1 MTGTKLQAVKG
12 VARQSGSGGEGT
24 FHPLRDLD
32 VQEEHKQWKIDA
44 MQTLLPD
51 FWGQKLTSAS
61 DSPTFAVA
69 GDGLLQC
76 FCGLLGALLGALQC
90 GWGTLPALTSVTAEL
105 GAQGCS

>member
-1 MTGTKLQAVKG
+1 MTGTKLQAGKG
-12 VARQSGSGGEGT
+12 IVRQSGSGGEGT

-32 VQEEHKQWKIDA
+32 VREEHKQWKIDA

-69 GDGLLQC
+69 GDDLLQC
-76 FCGLLGALLGALQC
+76 FCVFGGLLG
-90 GWGTLPALTSVTAEL
+90 TAVWM
-105 GAQGCS
+105 GHTPRPHVYHS